1 MMRTQRNKSE
11 TSFLITISA
20 NTQLAGRRRDNMFTK
35 HSIFSNTPAA
45 ASSILPA
52 ETINYLLISSLN
64 NPSNFNTS
72 VASSIN
78 TAVRE
83 NNISY
88 E

>member
-1 MMRTQRNKSE
+1 MMRTQGNKSE

-35 HSIFSNTPAA
+35 HSIFSNIPTA

-64 NPSNFNTS
+64 NPNNYNNSA
-72 VASSIN
+72 ASSIN

-83 NNISY
+83 NIVS
-88 E
+88 